1 MHCLTKK
8 FPQWVTK
15 YFTVVQ
21 LTTERKLWPVNPHL
35 TCSRHEKDSPSPLTK
50 DQEALFRHRQRYW
63 FCYLSIVSFKSFII
77 RHMLSGCKLFSVK
90 YFIFF
95 LSTTST
101 ERITTFLRPLNTLLT
116 TSVLCSQIRISQHEE
131 EQENPTM
138 LMLDFVNFDQFV
150 FSFFMFYPARQKANN
165 DTHSII

>member
-1 MHCLTKK
+1 M
-8 FPQWVTK
+8 TK

-21 LTTERKLWPVNPHL
+21 LTTERKLWPLNPHL
-35 TCSRHEKDSPSPLTK
+35 TCLRHEKDSPSPLTK

-101 ERITTFLRPLNTLLT
+101 ERITAFLRPLNRLLT
-116 TSVLCSQIRISQHEE
+116 TSVLCSQIIRISQHEE

-138 LMLDFVNFDQFV
+138 LMLDFVNFEL
-150 FSFFMFYPARQKANN
+150 FFYFLLWPPKSQVNSER
-165 DTHSII
+165 

>member
-63 FCYLSIVSFKSFII
+63 FCYLEQEIHRII
-77 RHMLSGCKLFSVK
+77 QKFCCCCKLFLCEIRHFLFVHNLNWKNYGLSETSQYTSYNQRSLFSNTDIAARGGARKSHNVDVG
-90 YFIFF
+90 FRQFWSIRFFF
-95 LSTTST
+95 LH
-101 ERITTFLRPLNTLLT
+101 
-116 TSVLCSQIRISQHEE
+116 VLPC
-131 EQENPTM
+131 
-138 LMLDFVNFDQFV
+138 
-150 FSFFMFYPARQKANN
+150 PAK
-165 DTHSII
+165 SK